1 LAFKSH
7 KICKV
12 RRAKYQGLSEN
23 VERLRESDELM
34 KRLAVR
40 PNCKP
45 LMYDDQGYQLIF
57 ETPEV
62 SMDEIGALNLQTK
75 KFDQKERQEDQS
87 RRSKVDLDARRSE
100 RSQRTEKDVVK
111 GKGKGKKRT
120 SAATYSYDY
129 RGENHAKMFDTSL
142 RARKSLQEAFIHAYR
157 DWCSATI
164 DYDSYWWHGNG
175 QWPEAAFAS
184 PWSTQEPDVWN

>member
-75 KFDQKERQEDQS
+75 KFESGKVMQS
-87 RRSKVDLDARRSE
+87 FSKLNNKSYFKLIDLLC
-100 RSQRTEKDVVK
+100 
-111 GKGKGKKRT
+111 GIFGG
-120 SAATYSYDY
+120 
-129 RGENHAKMFDTSL
+129 
-142 RARKSLQEAFIHAYR
+142 
-157 DWCSATI
+157 
-164 DYDSYWWHGNG
+164 
-175 QWPEAAFAS
+175 
-184 PWSTQEPDVWN
+184 

>member
-62 SMDEIGALNLQTK
+62 SKDEIGALNLQTK

-120 SAATYSYDY
+120 KPRQA
-129 RGENHAKMFDTSL
+129 
-142 RARKSLQEAFIHAYR
+142 
-157 DWCSATI
+157 
-164 DYDSYWWHGNG
+164 
-175 QWPEAAFAS
+175 
-184 PWSTQEPDVWN
+184 V